1 MRSSRDFTQVENM
14 YGVGRTSRGLLDP
27 RDGGIT
33 VPHSVN
39 SMPRRQLNV
48 FGGSADERASR
59 GKAAVDEDRLG
70 RDGRIPGFLPKQSRG
85 FDQAEGSGYGNTE
98 RRSGFKDELGAMKL
112 LRSDDAIRG
121 GGGGDANRLREGAV
135 GGRVERTYRSDYADE
150 PKWVRHGGKY
160 GSFNN
165 YDGVGSLRSSGSDF
179 VTSAGNSHDFL
190 PGFIFESPKRM
201 ILDWTLKGTFALTF
215 DDRRLAEQV
224 GPGTKVFLF
233 DGNSRELYGV
243 FQSMGYAIFDL
254 DSEVSSSQVRVR
266 AIKDCLPLLER
277 DFKEFIRDNY
287 YTNTKF
293 TAGLSKE
300 QVAKLMQCFRPVV
313 DAGRSIHSTSSRSS
327 LHSGLVQGRQDFHGL
342 SDDIYGKEDRR
353 RAPGLD
359 TRTLNSHAYHGQDG
373 GRFSSKV
380 PIQVHSSKGFSSD
393 AEAYGDEVILPL
405 DSSAMAVLS
414 RGKQQ
419 SVRSVSGSRTTAGHN
434 VTTGRHADLK
444 VGGGDWRDDDTRE
457 VLYRKRHAISSNAL
471 DDLKRGNTSS
481 SPSWKEVH
489 QSRAEVTGSEVF
501 DRVGKGG
508 YKEEVPY
515 VASTRH
521 VRNDIDLNIPLDM
534 GHGEPSSSHVHDV
547 DSKIVRRRV
556 WEEEDDKSFVSSPPK
571 GRSVASRGSDYAVAS
586 SSRDDFEELSPTSE
600 DVSLLR
606 VAEKGRPSPV
616 PVSSTFLN
624 GKTGKS
630 HARPLAGA
638 KALGREKPGLATLLA
653 SRRESVPS
661 REVVHSIGRDFSA
674 RNANVP
680 VFKIKANLQAPPGKG
695 RAERVVTLLNT
706 AKPRQRFVA
715 AEDDDARQSWKETNF
730 DSSEEGGLRSD
741 SRKRKASVW
750 SRINLPPAKPFV
762 KKTPLPY
769 GKGRVFSRLGPAG
782 NSFAESRDNIVANKK
797 KKIYPHQNLVW
808 TRKVDAA
815 GDGALRTHDAR
826 LAEDDV
832 LADDSFFDVP
842 ENREQA
848 TEEPQGWSRKKS
860 QVVSASSGDEGGN
873 LDAGEPGKG
882 GRRKIV
888 RPTIGGR
895 FEDNEL
901 GDKFTLAAPEVEKD
915 PRQHRN
921 VSSASGDH
929 NTFVQQGSPGVMMD
943 IEMNTGEAKDGR
955 NSFQDSASANAA
967 AVCREFT
974 STSVFGGS
982 SGFEADNM
990 MS

>member
-1 MRSSRDFTQVENM
+1 MRSRTVPQVENM
-14 YGVGRTSRGLLDP
+14 YGGGRTSRGLLDP

-48 FGGSADERASR
+48 FGGSADERVSR

-98 RRSGFKDELGAMKL
+98 RRSTFKDELGAMKL

-121 GGGGDANRLREGAV
+121 GGGGDAHRLREGGV
-135 GGRVERTYRSDYADE
+135 GGRVERTYRSEYADE
-150 PKWVRHGGKY
+150 PKWVRNGGKY
-160 GSFNN
+160 GSLNN

-179 VTSAGNSHDFL
+179 VASASHDFL

-243 FQSMGYAIFDL
+243 FQSVGYAIFDL

-327 LHSGLVQGRQDFHGL
+327 LHSGLVQGRQDFHGI
-342 SDDIYGKEDRR
+342 SDDFYGKEDRR
-353 RAPGLD
+353 RAPGLE

-380 PIQVHSSKGFSSD
+380 PIQVHSSKGFSGE
-393 AEAYGDEVILPL
+393 AEGYGEEVILPL

-419 SVRSVSGSRTTAGHN
+419 SVRSVSGSRTTAAHT

-444 VGGGDWRDDDTRE
+444 VGVGDWRDDDTRE
-457 VLYRKRHAISSNAL
+457 VVYRKRHTISSNAL

-481 SPSWKEVH
+481 SPSWKDVH
-489 QSRAEVTGSEVF
+489 QSRAEVTGSDVF

-508 YKEEVPY
+508 YKEEAPY

-556 WEEEDDKSFVSSPPK
+556 WEEEDDKSFVASPSK
-571 GRSVASRGSDYAVAS
+571 GRSLASRGSDYAVAS
-586 SSRDDFEELSPTSE
+586 SSRDDFEDLSPTSE
-600 DVSLLR
+600 EDLSLLR
-606 VAEKGRPSPV
+606 VPEKGRPSPV

-630 HARPLAGA
+630 HTRSLAGA
-638 KALGREKPGLATLLA
+638 KAIGREKPGLATLLTA
-653 SRRESVPS
+653 RRESVPS
-661 REVVHSIGRDFSA
+661 REVVHSSGRDFSA

-706 AKPRQRFVA
+706 AKPRSRFVA
-715 AEDDDARQSWKETNF
+715 VEDDDTHQSWKETNF

-762 KKTPLPY
+762 KRTPLPY
-769 GKGRVFSRLGPAG
+769 GKGRVFSRLGPTG
-782 NSFAESRDNIVANKK
+782 NSFVESRDHSVVQKK
-797 KKIYPHQNLVW
+797 KKMYPHQNLVW
-808 TRKVDAA
+808 TRKVDGV
-815 GDGALRTHDAR
+815 GDVAVVTHDVKP
-826 LAEDDV
+826 AEDDV
-832 LADDSFFDVP
+832 HADDSLDVVP
-842 ENREQA
+842 ENTEQA
-848 TEEPQGWSRKKS
+848 AEEPQGWSRKKS

-873 LDAGEPGKG
+873 LDASEPGKG

-888 RPTIGGR
+888 RPPIGGR
-895 FEDNEL
+895 FEDNEP
-901 GDKFTLAAPEVEKD
+901 GDKFTLAAPEDDKD
-915 PRQHRN
+915 SRQHRN
-921 VSSASGDH
+921 VSTASGDH
-929 NTFVQQGSPGVMMD
+929 NTFVQQGSPAVMMD
-943 IEMNTGEAKDGR
+943 IEMTTGEAKERR
-955 NSFQDSASANAA
+955 NAFQDSASVNAA
-967 AVCREFT
+967 AGCREST
-974 STSVFGGS
+974 SNSVFGES
-982 SGFEADNM
+982 RGFEADNM